1 MINLQEVCKTYPPAT
16 KAVDHLTLTVN
27 EGEILGLTGTSGSG
41 KTTTLKM
48 INRLVEPTSG
58 HIVVDG
64 RDILDQDPVE
74 LRRSIGYVIQH
85 VGLFP
90 HYTIRQNLSTVPR
103 LKEWPEEKIEQRCS
117 ELMEMV
123 GLSSREYLHKMP
135 HQLSGGEQQRIGLA
149 RALAADP
156 PIVLLDE
163 PFGALDPITRS
174 EIHRQFKNLQQ
185 KIQKTMVMVTH
196 DITEAFEL
204 CDRIALL
211 DEGELQQAGS
221 PRELLFQPANE
232 FTKAF
237 FDPNRFMLEM
247 LTLTIGE
254 CVEELEPTDK
264 SDEAVTFSPDTK
276 FLTVFSEMEKKMT
289 GDLMIA
295 VEGKR
300 ETAYYHAD
308 ELLEAFYQAKQKLH
322 QAET

>member
-1 MINLQEVCKTYPPAT
+1 MIKLQEVSKTYPPAT
-16 KAVDHLTLTVN
+16 KAVDHISLTIRD
-27 EGEILGLTGTSGSG
+27 GEVLGLTGTSGSG

-58 HIVVDG
+58 RIEVDG
-64 RDILDQDPVE
+64 LDIFEQDPVE

-90 HYTIRQNLSTVPR
+90 HYTVRQNLSTVPH
-103 LKEWPEEKIEQRCS
+103 LKEWPEHKIEQRCS
-117 ELMEMV
+117 ALMEMV
-123 GLSSREYLHKMP
+123 GLSSRDYLHKMP

-156 PIVLLDE
+156 SIVLMDE

-174 EIHRQFKNLQQ
+174 DIHHQFKNLQQ
-185 KIQKTMVMVTH
+185 EIQKTMVMVTH

-211 DEGELQQAGS
+211 DEGKLQQIGT
-221 PRELLFQPANE
+221 PRELLFQPVNN

-247 LTLTIGE
+247 LTLTLSE
-254 CVEELEPTDK
+254 CVEDLEPSQEGET
-264 SDEAVTFSPDTK
+264 SLSFNADTK

-289 GDLMIA
+289 KNLMVA
-295 VEGKR
+295 MQSKEKT
-300 ETAYYHAD
+300 EYYPAD
-308 ELLEAFYQAKQKLH
+308 KLLESFYQAKRKLH
-322 QAET
+322 NHG